1 MISDDAFGGTAG
13 GPGSGTSGGTM
24 GRGPVGADEGRPDQE
39 GAAAADAAAQAERAA
54 YWSGPDS
61 TIGTQNFLAEI
72 QASAGKALPN
82 QNIGGETI
90 FNPQATWWDW
100 VTAPIETGIYG
111 ASRALTGGLFGLDFQ
126 LGKHDVTGYK
136 GRTDISNVAGGVK
149 GPQNF
154 GLQVDVGIPGLS
166 SIFGPVTPDIAT
178 VDFSYGR
185 APSIS
190 SAFDPERGVIGKEA
204 VTIGKEASDYYNKKF
219 AEGGLASLPQISQ
232 SGLYRAMGRG

>member
-1 MISDDAFGGTAG
+1 
-13 GPGSGTSGGTM
+13 M
-24 GRGPVGADEGRPDQE
+24 GRGPVGADEGRPDQ
-39 GAAAADAAAQAERAA
+39 AAADAAQAERAA
-54 YWSGPDS
+54 YWSD
-61 TIGTQNFLAEI
+61 TGTQALLSKI
-72 QASAGKALPN
+72 QSAAGQRPEGISEGAWEAAGERARADTQKERSQINAYNAAMSPFRR
-82 QNIGGETI
+82 GETI

-154 GLQVDVGIPGLS
+154 GLQVDVGIPGAS

-185 APSIS
+185 APSIY
-190 SAFDPERGVIGKEA
+190 SAFDPESGAIGKAA
-204 VTIGKEASDYYNKKF
+204 VAASDYYNKKF